1 MSDHQIRLR
10 LTPLREF
17 TMLHIM
23 NALSDK
29 VGWDEKVRVITGV
42 CWGCIVPAL
51 VYQLMMSSI
60 DF

>member
-1 MSDHQIRLR
+1 
-10 LTPLREF
+10 
-17 TMLHIM
+17 MLHIM

-29 VGWDEKVRVITGV
+29 VGWEEKVRVITGV